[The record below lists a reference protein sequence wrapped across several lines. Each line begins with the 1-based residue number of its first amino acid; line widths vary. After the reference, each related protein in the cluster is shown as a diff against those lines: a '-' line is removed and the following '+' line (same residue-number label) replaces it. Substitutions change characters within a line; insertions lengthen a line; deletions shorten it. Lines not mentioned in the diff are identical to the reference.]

1 MDKEYVGYILAI
13 LGIALIAIGALNV
26 AGYLSFQVVD
36 TTPPTILYTYPANG
50 MIYTPS
56 DLNEIVVYAQDTS
69 DIISATYN
77 DKYGLKTL
85 TVTSCAQLKHPWVL
99 PYKFPDVNFDGKVNS
114 IDESIFRQA
123 FLSNRTSPNY
133 NPNCDFN
140 NDGFVNTQDSA
151 ILGNYFGTAVFAT
164 SITTSYSIGDKIS
177 FSFAV
182 LDSAG
187 NSAPFTGSFT
197 VAEYIPLS
205 GTWKINAKIV
215 SDNSLVEVENGNVV
229 VTFVCN
235 DTTVSFS
242 EVTAKASV
250 KDKSYSLTY
259 IGNNTWTRTIELSG
273 LNTLLLEASTSSKIN
288 KISVT
293 VKAPETP
300 TFTIG
305 HALMLSGGV
314 LIVAGVIVLKKKEYE
329 W

>member
-1 MDKEYVGYILAI
+1 MSKEVGYILMI
-13 LGIALIAIGALNV
+13 LGIALITIGALNV
-26 AGYLSFQVVD
+26 AGYINFQVVD

-50 MIYTPS
+50 MIYKPS
-56 DLNEIVVYAQDTS
+56 DLNEIVVYAQDAS
-69 DIISATYN
+69 DINIATYN

-85 TVTSCAQLKHPWVL
+85 TVTPCAQLKHPWVL

-114 IDESIFRQA
+114 IDDSIFKSA
-123 FLSNRTSPNY
+123 FLSNSTSPNY

-140 NDGFVNTQDSA
+140 NDGYVNAQDA
-151 ILGNYFGTAVFAT
+151 TILGDFFGTAVLAT

-187 NSAPFTGSFT
+187 NLAPFTGSFT
-197 VAEYIPLS
+197 VAEYSLLS
-205 GTWKINAKIV
+205 GTWKINGETV
-215 SDNSLVEVENGNVV
+215 SDNSLVEVENGNVT

-235 DTTVSFS
+235 DATVSFS
-242 EVTAKASV
+242 EVTVKVSV
-250 KDKSYSLTY
+250 KEKSYSLTY
-259 IGNNTWTRTIELSG
+259 IGDNTWTRTIELSG

-305 HALMLSGGV
+305 HALMLSGGILLV
-314 LIVAGVIVLKKKEYE
+314 SGVIVLKKREEYE